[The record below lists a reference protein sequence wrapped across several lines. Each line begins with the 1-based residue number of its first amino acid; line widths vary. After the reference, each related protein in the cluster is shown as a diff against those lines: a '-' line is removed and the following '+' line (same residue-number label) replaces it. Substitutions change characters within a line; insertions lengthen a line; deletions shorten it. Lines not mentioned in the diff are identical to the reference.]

1 MRYSINLVGNLLD
14 IIFDEFMKKILIKN
28 AQVVNE
34 GKAFSADILLK
45 NGHIEKIDSTISG
58 SGSETEINAEGQY
71 LLPGIIDDQVHFRE
85 PGLTPKATIYS
96 ESKAAIAGGVTS
108 FMEMPNT
115 IPVAVTH
122 EILEEKYKIAQLTS
136 LANYSFY
143 LGTSNENI
151 EEVKKTN
158 PKKICGVKIFMGSS
172 TGKLVVDD
180 PESLE
185 NIFRHSPTV
194 IAAHCETDSLIRLN
208 EAHYRNIYG
217 DAIPISFHPVIRDE
231 KQCCASS
238 EFAVQLAQ
246 KHEADLHVLHI
257 STSEELSLF
266 TNKLPL
272 EKKKITAEV
281 CVHHLWFDSRDYE
294 ILGPQIKCNPAIK
307 EQRHKI
313 DLMNALLDDQLD
325 IVATD
330 HAPHLWNEKYVHTS
344 EGRIDYL
351 KCPSGLPL
359 IQYSL
364 YMMLHFFQEGKISME
379 KIVEKMCHA
388 PAVRFKVNDRGFI
401 REGYWADLILLDLR
415 QKINVSKENL
425 LYKCGWSPLEGTTF
439 TGRITHTFVNGRLV
453 YANGIFDESANG
465 MRLNFLR

>member
-1 MRYSINLVGNLLD
+1 
-14 IIFDEFMKKILIKN
+14 MKKILIKN
-28 AQVVNE
+28 AQIVNE
-34 GKAFSADILLK
+34 GKTFPADVLLK
-45 NGHIEKIDSTISG
+45 NGRIEKIDSTISG
-58 SGSETEINAEGQY
+58 VGSEIEINAEGQY

-85 PGLTPKATIYS
+85 PGLTHKATIYS

-115 IPVAVTH
+115 FPAAVTH
-122 EILEEKYKIAQLTS
+122 EILEEKYKSAQKTS

-151 EEVKKTN
+151 EEVKKSD
-158 PKKICGVKIFMGSS
+158 PKKVCGIKIFMGSS

-180 PESLE
+180 PASLE
-185 NIFRHSPTV
+185 NIFRYSPTV
-194 IAAHCETDSLIRLN
+194 IASHCETDSLIREN
-208 EAHYRNIYG
+208 ESHYRKIYG
-217 DAIPISFHPVIRDE
+217 DAIPLLLHPIIRDE
-231 KQCCASS
+231 KQCYVSS
-238 EFAVQLAQ
+238 ELAVQLAQ
-246 KHEADLHVLHI
+246 KHYADLHVLHI

-266 TNKLPL
+266 TNKLPID
-272 EKKKITAEV
+272 KKRITAEV

-294 ILGPQIKCNPAIK
+294 TLGPQIKCNPAIK
-307 EQRHKI
+307 EQRHKES
-313 DLMNALLDDQLD
+313 LMNALLDDRLD

-330 HAPHLWNEKYVHTS
+330 HAPHLWSEKSIHTS
-344 EGRIDYL
+344 EGSINYF

-359 IQYSL
+359 IQHSL
-364 YMMLHFFQEGKISME
+364 NMMLHFFQEGKISFE

-465 MRLNFLR
+465 MRLDFLR